1 MPQIFVAI
9 LLWFIMN
16 NQVIKRDVF
25 DIVKRLKSIDTKYFV
40 IYNFERHKFEV
51 HYARAKNTYELT
63 IPYDT
68 LDARTINFVL
78 RTRIQNRKKIF
89 EEIENSNKKLE
100 QQNIKNLIEKIDRR
114 IYES

>member
-1 MPQIFVAI
+1 MNYQI
-9 LLWFIMN
+9 
-16 NQVIKRDVF
+16 IKN
-25 DIVKRLKSIDTKYFV
+25 DIFNIAKRLKSIDKKYFIV
-40 IYNFERHKFEV
+40 FNSDRNKYEV
-51 HYARAKNTYELT
+51 HYSRAKNTYELT

-78 RTRIQNRKKIF
+78 KTRIQNKQKIF

>member
-1 MPQIFVAI
+1 MNYQI
-9 LLWFIMN
+9 
-16 NQVIKRDVF
+16 IKN
-25 DIVKRLKSIDTKYFV
+25 DIFNIARRLKFIDKKYFIV
-40 IYNFERHKFEV
+40 FNSDRNKYEV
-51 HYARAKNTYELT
+51 HYSRAKNTYELT

-68 LDARTINFVL
+68 LDARTIDFVL
-78 RTRIQNRKKIF
+78 KTRIQNKQKIF

>member
-1 MPQIFVAI
+1 MNYQI
-9 LLWFIMN
+9 
-16 NQVIKRDVF
+16 IKN
-25 DIVKRLKSIDTKYFV
+25 DIFNIAKRLKSIDKKYFIV
-40 IYNFERHKFEV
+40 FNNDRNKYEV
-51 HYARAKNTYELT
+51 HYSRAKNTYELT
-63 IPYDT
+63 IPYET

-78 RTRIQNRKKIF
+78 KTRIQNKQKIF

>member
-1 MPQIFVAI
+1 MNYQI
-9 LLWFIMN
+9 
-16 NQVIKRDVF
+16 IKHDVF
-25 DIVKRLKSIDTKYFV
+25 DIVKRLKCIDPKYFIV
-40 IYNFERHKFEV
+40 FNFARKKFEV
-51 HYARAKNTYELT
+51 HYARSKNTYELT
-63 IPYDT
+63 VPYDT

-78 RTRIQNRKKIF
+78 KTRIQNKQKIF